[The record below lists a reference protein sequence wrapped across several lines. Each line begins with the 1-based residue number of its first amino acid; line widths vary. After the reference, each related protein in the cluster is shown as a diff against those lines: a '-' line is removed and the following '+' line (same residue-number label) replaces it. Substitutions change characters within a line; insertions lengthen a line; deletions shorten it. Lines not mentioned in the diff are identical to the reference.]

1 MSAPSAETLPL
12 SNPEPQRPGP
22 GDARPHEP
30 LVPHRT
36 ATATVAAGAAILA
49 FVVYPL
55 GVRAAI
61 AAFLAA
67 VLVVLG
73 TIDLTWR
80 IIPNRLVVPSLLLV
94 LIARLAF
101 FPDRA
106 LEFMLATVGAGLV
119 FLIPNVINSSMMGIG
134 DVKLAMLL
142 GAGLGRG
149 VIGAVIT
156 AFFASFP
163 YAVAVLIRGGRAAR
177 KRTLPFGPFLALG
190 GLVILVLPRL
200 A

>member
-1 MSAPSAETLPL
+1 MSGPSAETLPL
-12 SNPEPQRPGP
+12 SNAEPQRPP
-22 GDARPHEP
+22 SGDARPQTP
-30 LVPHRT
+30 LVRHRT
-36 ATATVAAGAAILA
+36 AAATLAAVAAVFA

-55 GVRAAI
+55 GARAAI

-67 VLVVLG
+67 ALVVVAA
-73 TIDLTWR
+73 IDLTWR
-80 IIPNRLVVPSLLLV
+80 IIPNRVVVPSLLLV
-94 LIARLAF
+94 LIARLAVS
-101 FPDRA
+101 PDRA
-106 LEFMLATVGAGLV
+106 LEFILATVGAGIV
-119 FLIPNVINSSMMGIG
+119 FLIPNLVNSSMMGMG

-163 YAVAVLIRGGRAAR
+163 YALAILIRGGRAAR
-177 KRTLPFGPFLALG
+177 RRTLPFGPFLALG
-190 GLVILVLPRL
+190 GLVILIVPRL